1 MTVRVQQIMTSN
13 KPTIGSVAR
22 QVGVNVGTIRYYQ
35 RLGLIQEPPKDG
47 RFRFYSDKVVER
59 LLFIRRLKKV
69 GFTLRET
76 AGLLGVGAKNC
87 DAVRAILQNKRT
99 KLLQKIEQM
108 RTATE
113 ELKQME
119 IDCWEQLLQGAC
131 ACPHVPEPD

>member
-1 MTVRVQQIMTSN
+1 MTSN
-13 KPTIGSVAR
+13 KPTISTIAR
-22 QVGVNVGTIRYYQ
+22 KVGVNVKTIRYYQ
-35 RLGLIQEPPKDG
+35 RLGLIKEPPKDG

-99 KLLQKIEQM
+99 KLLQKIKQM

-119 IDCWEQLLQGAC
+119 IVCREHSSSGFD
-131 ACPHVPEPD
+131 ACPLIPEPE